1 LKLNK
6 YMVRAIELGQRAK
19 GSTSPN
25 PPVGA
30 VIVKNERIISEGWT
44 NPPGG
49 EHAEAMAIRLA
60 GENANNSTLYS
71 TLEPCNHQGR
81 TGPCTDAI
89 IMSGIKR
96 VCIGIKDPNPLVI
109 GGGVPYL
116 EKAGIQV
123 FVDNASEDAKNLIEA
138 FTKYSKTGMPF
149 VTAKFAMSLD
159 GKIATRTGDSKWIT
173 SDNSRQLAHEYRR
186 QSDALVVGINTVM
199 NDNPQLTARGPDGEP
214 LPVQPSRVVVDSK
227 GRFPASARMLKEP
240 GDTIIATTKFSSI
253 QPMDKAKILVSKEI
267 NGLLNMESLLLELA
281 EMGII
286 NIMVEGG
293 GTLLGALFDAHLVD
307 KVLAFI
313 APVIIGGRT
322 AISPVEGLGI
332 DNMRSALRLKQVKI
346 EPLGDEIVLIGYCIE
361 DSNTNYDEPQ

>member
-1 LKLNK
+1 
-6 YMVRAIELGQRAK
+6 MVRAIELGQRAK

-81 TGPCTDAI
+81 TGPCTDA
-89 IMSGIKR
+89 
-96 VCIGIKDPNPLVI
+96 
-109 GGGVPYL
+109 
-116 EKAGIQV
+116 
-123 FVDNASEDAKNLIEA
+123 A

-214 LPVQPSRVVVDSK
+214 LPVKPSRVVVDSK